1 MKRRPKYTNFIPDD
15 LYTYVFDV
23 CHFKIVDHSEGA
35 RGAGPIH
42 SYREVVAESCQWEIR
57 LIQWDNDPVKILIKW
72 DPWTD
77 TDDLLEFPG
86 VKTLEDLKMLN
97 EFIGGF

>member
-1 MKRRPKYTNFIPDD
+1 MKRRPKYTSFIPDD

-23 CHFKIVDHSEGA
+23 CRFKIIDHIEGA
-35 RGAGPIH
+35 RGAGQIH
-42 SYREVVAESCQWEIR
+42 SYREVKAESGAWEIR
-57 LIQWDNDPVKILIKW
+57 LIQWDNNPVKIYIKW
-72 DPWTD
+72 DPWTE

-97 EFIGGF
+97 SFAEGF